1 LYSKPVPEVMQ
12 ATTNYEQTVNY
23 LYEQLPMFTRIGAA
37 AFKKDLTN
45 TIKLCAHLGNPQ
57 ERFKSIHIAGTNGKG
72 SVSHMLA
79 AIFQSAGY
87 RVGLYTSPHLVD
99 FRERIRIDGEPV
111 SKEWVVD
118 FVAAHK
124 DFIEEVEPSFFE
136 ITVAMAFAAFAEQ
149 EVDIAIIETG
159 MGGRL
164 DSTNVITPLLSI
176 ITNIGYDHMD
186 FLGNTLAEIA
196 AEKAGIIK
204 PGVPVVIGEQHPE
217 TERVF
222 FEHSVH
228 KQSVLYFAESM
239 WDMVRTGIDLQYQSF
254 KTIHRAR
261 REMHN
266 LATDL
271 LGDYQA
277 ANIKTVLAAR
287 EVLIS
292 TGLAELPLDV
302 TLSALSKVKKLTG
315 LRGRWDVLQNE
326 PLIIADV
333 AHNPAGLTGAIKQW
347 GDVTAKRKHIVI
359 GFVKDKDIQAALA
372 LLPADNVYY
381 FCNADIPRALPAAQL
396 QQLASAQ
403 GLQGDAY
410 PGVADAVRA
419 AREALG
425 KDDAL
430 LITGSVFV
438 TGEAIEYLNVNNG
451 LLFPTATV

>member
-1 LYSKPVPEVMQ
+1 MQ
-12 ATTNYEQTVNY
+12 TSDSYEKTVNY
-23 LYEQLPMFTRIGAA
+23 LYEQLPMFTHVGAT

-45 TIKLCAHLGNPQ
+45 TIKLCEHLGNPQ
-57 ERFKSIHIAGTNGKG
+57 EKFKSIHIAGTNGKG

-87 RVGLYTSPHLVD
+87 RTGLYTSPHLVD

-111 SKEWVVD
+111 SREWVVA
-118 FVAAHK
+118 FVEANK
-124 DFIEEVEPSFFE
+124 QIIEEVEPSFFE
-136 ITVAMAFAAFAEQ
+136 ITVAMAFAAFADQ

-164 DSTNVITPLLSI
+164 DSTNVVTPLLSV

-186 FLGNTLAEIA
+186 FLGNSLAEIA

-204 PGVPVVIGEQHPE
+204 QGVPVVIGEQHPE

-222 FEHSVH
+222 FEHSVR

-239 WDMVRTGIDLQYQSF
+239 WDMVRTGSNLQQQSF

-261 REMHN
+261 REMHDV
-266 LATDL
+266 ASDL

-287 EVLIS
+287 EVLVS
-292 TGLAELPLDV
+292 TGMAELPLDV

-315 LRGRWDVLQNE
+315 LRGRWEVLQDE

-333 AHNPAGLTGAIKQW
+333 AHNAAGLTLAMKQW
-347 GDVTAKRKHIVI
+347 AGVAARQKHIVT
-359 GFVKDKDIQAALA
+359 GFVKDKDVQAALA
-372 LLPADNVYY
+372 LLPKDNIYY
-381 FCNADIPRALPAAQL
+381 FCNADIPRALPSARL
-396 QQLASAQ
+396 QQAAAEM
-403 GLQGDAY
+403 GLQGEAY
-410 PGVADAVRA
+410 TSVAEAVRV

-430 LITGSVFV
+430 LVTGSVYV
-438 TGEAIEYLNVNNG
+438 AGEAIEYLNVNNG
-451 LLFPTATV
+451 LLFPTVA

>member
-1 LYSKPVPEVMQ
+1 MQ
-12 ATTNYEQTVNY
+12 TSTSYEQTVNY

-45 TIKLCAHLGNPQ
+45 TIKLCAELGNPQ

-111 SKEWVVD
+111 SREWVVD
-118 FVAAHK
+118 FVANNK
-124 DFIEEVEPSFFE
+124 NLIEEVEPSFFE

-164 DSTNVITPLLSI
+164 DSTNVITPVLSV

-196 AEKAGIIK
+196 GEKAGIIK
-204 PGVPVVIGEQHPE
+204 TGVPVVIGEQHAE
-217 TERVF
+217 TEKVF

-239 WDMVRTGIDLQYQSF
+239 WDMVRTGSNLQHQSF

-261 REMHN
+261 REMHDMT
-266 LATDL
+266 TDL

-287 EVLIS
+287 EVLVS
-292 TGLAELPLDV
+292 TGIAELPLDV

-315 LRGRWDVLQNE
+315 LRGRWDVLQTE

-333 AHNPAGLTGAIKQW
+333 AHNVAGLTGAMKQW
-347 GDVTAKRKHIVI
+347 TSVKAAKKHIVT
-359 GFVKDKDIQAALA
+359 GFVKDKDIRAALT
-372 LLPADNVYY
+372 PFPKDNIYY
-381 FCNADIPRALPAAQL
+381 FCNADIPRALPAGQL
-396 QQLASAQ
+396 QQLAAEQ
-403 GLQGDAY
+403 GLQGNAY
-410 PGVADAVRA
+410 SSVAEAVRA
-419 AREALG
+419 AREALD

-438 TGEAIEYLNVNNG
+438 TGEAIDYLNVNNG

>member
-1 LYSKPVPEVMQ
+1 MQ
-12 ATTNYEQTVNY
+12 ASTNYEQTVNY
-23 LYEQLPMFTRIGAA
+23 LYEQLPMFTRVGAT

-45 TIKLCAHLGNPQ
+45 TVKLCEHLGNPQ
-57 ERFKSIHIAGTNGKG
+57 DKFKSIHIAGTNGKG

-87 RVGLYTSPHLVD
+87 RTGLYTSPHLVD

-111 SKEWVVD
+111 SREWVVD
-118 FVAAHK
+118 FVDANK
-124 DFIEEVEPSFFE
+124 KLIEEVEPSFFE

-164 DSTNVITPLLSI
+164 DSTNIITPLLSV

-186 FLGNTLAEIA
+186 FLGNTLGEIA
-196 AEKAGIIK
+196 GEKAGIIK
-204 PGVPVVIGEQHPE
+204 PGVPVIIGEQHPE

-239 WDMVRTGIDLQYQSF
+239 WDMVRTGSDLRYQSF

-261 REMHN
+261 REMHDVS
-266 LATDL
+266 TDL

-277 ANIKTVLAAR
+277 ANIRTVLAAR
-287 EVLIS
+287 EVLVS
-292 TGLAELPLDV
+292 TGMAELPLTA

-315 LRGRWDVLQNE
+315 LRGRWDVLQDE

-333 AHNPAGLTGAIKQW
+333 AHNPAGLTLAMQQW
-347 GDVTAKRKHIVI
+347 ANVKAGQKHIVT
-359 GFVKDKDIQAALA
+359 GFVKDKDVHAALS
-372 LLPADNVYY
+372 LLPKDNIYY
-381 FCNADIPRALPAAQL
+381 FCNADIPRAMPAGQL
-396 QQLASAQ
+396 QQAASEL
-403 GLQGDAY
+403 GLQGNVY
-410 PGVADAVRA
+410 PSVADAVRA
-419 AREALG
+419 AREALA

-430 LITGSVFV
+430 LITGSVYV

-451 LLFPTATV
+451 LLFPTVTV

>member
-1 LYSKPVPEVMQ
+1 MQ
-12 ATTNYEQTVNY
+12 TSTSYEQTVNY

-45 TIKLCAHLGNPQ
+45 TIKLCAELGNPQ

-111 SKEWVVD
+111 SREWVVD
-118 FVAAHK
+118 FVANNK
-124 DFIEEVEPSFFE
+124 NLIEEVEPSFFE

-149 EVDIAIIETG
+149 EVDIAIVETG

-164 DSTNVITPLLSI
+164 DSTNIITPVLSI

-196 AEKAGIIK
+196 GEKAGIIK
-204 PGVPVVIGEQHPE
+204 TGVPVVIGEQHAE
-217 TERVF
+217 TEKVF

-239 WDMVRTGIDLQYQSF
+239 WDMVRTGSNLQHQSF

-261 REMHN
+261 REMHDMT
-266 LATDL
+266 TDL

-287 EVLIS
+287 EVLVS
-292 TGLAELPLDV
+292 TGIAELPLDV

-315 LRGRWDVLQNE
+315 LRGRWDVLQTE

-333 AHNPAGLTGAIKQW
+333 AHNAAGLTGAMKQW
-347 GDVTAKRKHIVI
+347 TSVKAAKKHIVT
-359 GFVKDKDIQAALA
+359 GFVKDKDIRAALT
-372 LLPADNVYY
+372 PFPKDNIYY
-381 FCNADIPRALPAAQL
+381 FCNADIPRALPAGQL
-396 QQLASAQ
+396 QQLAAEQ
-403 GLQGDAY
+403 GLQGNAY
-410 PGVADAVRA
+410 SSVAEAVRA
-419 AREALG
+419 AREALD

-438 TGEAIEYLNVNNG
+438 TGEAIDYLNVNNG